1 MTNSLFEEP
10 ENISWLF
17 EAVNQNMI
25 VIDRPVERSL
35 NRLTPKQ
42 FILYFKVAVTEWTNL
57 PIELETKLVP
67 AKTLLPTQNRLNFNK
82 SIGDQI
88 TNKWSSLDL
97 VFSKPL
103 LNSFDGPQPI
113 LTYASKYIYD
123 GHHRWSQYMLS
134 NPNANVEIIN
144 LPIIRPTNK
153 KQLIQQ
159 KFLEYNEALDYF
171 LVCNQLSTLHTLD
184 EILELEKQKNDCQ
197 INLQKITEMI
207 TNNITDYCIQKL
219 VECKQIAKYC
229 NKEATN
235 FYINNLKYFM
245 PYLE

>member
-103 LNSFDGPQPI
+103 S
-113 LTYASKYIYD
+113 
-123 GHHRWSQYMLS
+123 
-134 NPNANVEIIN
+134 ANRF
-144 LPIIRPTNK
+144 P
-153 KQLIQQ
+153 
-159 KFLEYNEALDYF
+159 
-171 LVCNQLSTLHTLD
+171 
-184 EILELEKQKNDCQ
+184 
-197 INLQKITEMI
+197 
-207 TNNITDYCIQKL
+207 
-219 VECKQIAKYC
+219 
-229 NKEATN
+229 
-235 FYINNLKYFM
+235 
-245 PYLE
+245 PYR